1 MLYKGKKLILDSFRT
16 ILSEYSI
23 DVQDVVR
30 SAILDDVDISSYILS
45 CKDNPYRLDQIRLC
59 IKEGMPDEILRLYN
73 GSAIYQIRTL
83 KADGVDLTPV
93 VKQLSRGNLQDTYL
107 LYLLGWI
114 KDGLNISKLNIAIIP
129 QQLLPTFDYGLRCGF
144 DMSKYNNGRSYSPQ
158 YISLLLQI
166 EKNKKPVSSL
176 LSGEWSLDI
185 LEVLSSFS
193 KTSDSRWDNLISNID
208 SKISKDRLEKL
219 ISLEKQGIDVSG
231 VQRKLDGDYIFSDKC
246 LDLIIQAYS
255 RRLNYKLL
263 IEQATSEEDMQDMID
278 RMEVANRTR
287 VGGRI
292 RRY

>member
-16 ILSEYSI
+16 VLSDYSI

-30 SAILDDVDISSYILS
+30 SAILDDVDISSYIPS

-166 EKNKKPVSSL
+166 EKSKKSVSSL
-176 LSGEWSLDI
+176 LSGEWALDI
-185 LEVLSSFS
+185 LEILSSFS
-193 KTSDSRWDNLISNID
+193 KTSDSRWENLISNID
-208 SKISKDRLEKL
+208 SKISKGRLEKL

-231 VQRKLDGDYIFSDKC
+231 VQRRLNGNYVLSDKC
-246 LDLIIQAYS
+246 LDLILQAYS

-278 RMEVANRTR
+278 RMEVANRMR
-287 VGGRI
+287 VGGRL

>member
-129 QQLLPTFDYGLRCGF
+129 QQLLPTFDYGLHCGF

-166 EKNKKPVSSL
+166 EKNKKSVSSL

-193 KTSDSRWDNLISNID
+193 KTSDSRWENLISNID
-208 SKISKDRLEKL
+208 SKISKGRLEKL

-231 VQRKLDGDYIFSDKC
+231 VQRKSNGIYVLSDKC
-246 LDLIIQAYS
+246 LDLVLQAYS

>member
-166 EKNKKPVSSL
+166 EKNKKSVSSL

-193 KTSDSRWDNLISNID
+193 KTSDSRWENLISNID
-208 SKISKDRLEKL
+208 SKISKGRLEKL

-231 VQRKLDGDYIFSDKC
+231 VQRKSNGIYVLSDKC
-246 LDLIIQAYS
+246 LDLVLQAYS

-278 RMEVANRTR
+278 RMEVADRTR

>member
-16 ILSEYSI
+16 ILSDYSI

-30 SAILDDVDISSYILS
+30 SAILDDVDISSYIPS

-185 LEVLSSFS
+185 LEVLGSFS
-193 KTSDSRWDNLISNID
+193 KTSDSRWENLISNID
-208 SKISKDRLEKL
+208 SKISKGRLEKL

-246 LDLIIQAYS
+246 LDLILQAYS

>member
-16 ILSEYSI
+16 VLSDYSI

-30 SAILDDVDISSYILS
+30 SAILDDVDISSYIPS

-129 QQLLPTFDYGLRCGF
+129 RQLLPTFDYGLRCGF

-166 EKNKKPVSSL
+166 EKNRKSVSSL
-176 LSGEWSLDI
+176 LSGEWALDI

-193 KTSDSRWDNLISNID
+193 KTSDSRWENLISHID
-208 SKISKDRLEKL
+208 SKISKGRLEKL

-231 VQRKLDGDYIFSDKC
+231 VQRKLNGNYVLSDKC
-246 LDLIIQAYS
+246 LDLILQAYS

-263 IEQATSEEDMQDMID
+263 IEQATSEEDMQDMMD